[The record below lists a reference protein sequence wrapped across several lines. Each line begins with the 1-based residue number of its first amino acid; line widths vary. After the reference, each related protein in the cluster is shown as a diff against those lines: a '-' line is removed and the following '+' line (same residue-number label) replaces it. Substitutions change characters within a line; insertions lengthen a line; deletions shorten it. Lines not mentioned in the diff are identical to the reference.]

1 MTDEAHAVYHKLI
14 VARNE
19 GECDRES
26 AHGDADEAL
35 CEALRL
41 AAAGKVTPGQ
51 AELLIQTWKDVPKW
65 YA

>member
-1 MTDEAHAVYHKLI
+1 MSDEAHAVYHKLLA
-14 VARNE
+14 ARNAGDE
-19 GECDRES
+19 DREG
-26 AHGDADEAL
+26 AHAEADEAL

-41 AAAGKVTPGQ
+41 AAAGKVTPTQ